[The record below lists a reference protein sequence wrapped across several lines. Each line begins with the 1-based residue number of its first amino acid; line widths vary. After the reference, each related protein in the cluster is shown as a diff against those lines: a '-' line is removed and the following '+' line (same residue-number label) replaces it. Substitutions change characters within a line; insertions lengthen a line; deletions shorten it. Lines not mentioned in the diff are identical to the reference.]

1 MIKKIIYI
9 LLFVFVFST
18 MTAFADEVPTDPY
31 TGEPLD
37 WDINGVSYEEG
48 AGDDNNLSE
57 TVDTDDLYYSEEEKE
72 SIAQMFETAPA
83 ETVSS
88 VKGSLIIRFSQPDD
102 WPEYPIEIR
111 MYDENMNLHAFYLYK
126 RNNYETQENLPTG
139 HYQVYIAKVQNDT
152 KNTYPLEW
160 DISEIDI
167 TETGVSTLNIVTK
180 REENVIGTT
189 ESIELETTNT
199 ENNSIPEID
208 DNNTNNNT
216 LVGVLILIGIIAL
229 ISIIIYFIY
238 KYFLKENIED

>member
-1 MIKKIIYI
+1 
-9 LLFVFVFST
+9 
-18 MTAFADEVPTDPY
+18 
-31 TGEPLD
+31 
-37 WDINGVSYEEG
+37 
-48 AGDDNNLSE
+48 
-57 TVDTDDLYYSEEEKE
+57 
-72 SIAQMFETAPA
+72 
-83 ETVSS
+83 
-88 VKGSLIIRFSQPDD
+88 
-102 WPEYPIEIR
+102 

-126 RNNYETQENLPTG
+126 RNNYETQESLPTG

-180 REENVIGTT
+180 REEKVIGTT
-189 ESIELETTNT
+189 ESMELETTNA
-199 ENNSIPEID
+199 ENNSIPEIN